1 MHKWK
6 SEMPQADQIFQNIDK
21 TKCWYVEKSS
31 NLFEVMKYYDQN
43 VLPQCP
49 LHLGCTCLI
58 KNIININHY
67 KTTENTDIIDL
78 NHGIPDDISPYIV
91 QVLCTGKNLTK
102 LPNLPEYTKEVD
114 LSENQIKDDA
124 FDELDI
130 KKYHYDNVQSLSISG
145 NQLENLSVKLLKMKL
160 NIKLS
165 AKNNQ
170 LSSVS
175 NFYYLFYIPN

>member
-1 MHKWK
+1 MEVK
-6 SEMPQADQIFQNIDK
+6 SDFMIFLHFF
-21 TKCWYVEKSS
+21 S
-31 NLFEVMKYYDQN
+31 NFRA
-43 VLPQCP
+43 
-49 LHLGCTCLI
+49 
-58 KNIININHY
+58 
-67 KTTENTDIIDL
+67 
-78 NHGIPDDISPYIV
+78 
-91 QVLCTGKNLTK
+91 LCVGKNLTK

-124 FDELDI
+124 FDQLDI

-145 NQLENLSVKLLKMKL
+145 NHLENLSVKLLKMKL

-175 NFYYLFYIPN
+175 NFQ

>member
-1 MHKWK
+1 M
-6 SEMPQADQIFQNIDK
+6 
-21 TKCWYVEKSS
+21 
-31 NLFEVMKYYDQN
+31 
-43 VLPQCP
+43 
-49 LHLGCTCLI
+49 
-58 KNIININHY
+58 
-67 KTTENTDIIDL
+67 
-78 NHGIPDDISPYIV
+78 
-91 QVLCTGKNLTK
+91 TK

-175 NFYYLFYIPN
+175 NFYYFFYINKYFWNMYFHYIFFQISYDLSQYLINKPQDFYLELSNNPWKCYCNSGINDVVSFYRELKQKAF

>member
-1 MHKWK
+1 M
-6 SEMPQADQIFQNIDK
+6 
-21 TKCWYVEKSS
+21 
-31 NLFEVMKYYDQN
+31 
-43 VLPQCP
+43 
-49 LHLGCTCLI
+49 
-58 KNIININHY
+58 
-67 KTTENTDIIDL
+67 
-78 NHGIPDDISPYIV
+78 
-91 QVLCTGKNLTK
+91 TK

-145 NQLENLSVKLLKMKL
+145 NHLENLSVKLLKMKL

-175 NFYYLFYIPN
+175 NFYFFFIYINKIFLEHLFSLYISRFPMICHNTS

>member
-1 MHKWK
+1 MFSKFLSYK
-6 SEMPQADQIFQNIDK
+6 EKGKNEGVFLIVFFLKIFIFCAFFQILEL
-21 TKCWYVEKSS
+21 YVCS
-31 NLFEVMKYYDQN
+31 
-43 VLPQCP
+43 
-49 LHLGCTCLI
+49 
-58 KNIININHY
+58 
-67 KTTENTDIIDL
+67 
-78 NHGIPDDISPYIV
+78 
-91 QVLCTGKNLTK
+91 GKNLTK

-145 NQLENLSVKLLKMKL
+145 NHLENLSVKLLKMKL

-175 NFYYLFYIPN
+175 NFYFFFFYINKIFLEHLFSLYFSRFPMICHNTS